1 MCTRMVLVEASGF
14 YLDRCKPYV
23 ALHYNHF
30 MTTSDGATAPVI
42 QDARPAALDARFRQL
57 LRRAQELPL
66 PGSRPLTVAS
76 RVAGWV
82 TARATAAIRGQ
93 PGVHVEPEAVH
104 ITAAPSRG
112 LPLDVVLRQIAET
125 LQAAGCLRAWRDELL
140 DVVGEGHPLAR
151 IERGAVRPLGMLT
164 QAVHLNAWGPD
175 GRMWIARRSPG
186 KPTDPGLWDTLAGG
200 LVATGENPETA
211 LLRESHEE
219 AGLQAA
225 QIAGHGPLRIALRM
239 HRRLPEGYQVE
250 NLLWC
255 DCVLDEAA
263 RPVNL
268 DGEVSE
274 FRQVDP
280 DELWQMLA
288 DDAFTLE
295 AELAILDSL
304 RSRMAG
310 AGLPTPL
317 K

>member
-1 MCTRMVLVEASGF
+1 M
-14 YLDRCKPYV
+14 
-23 ALHYNHF
+23 
-30 MTTSDGATAPVI
+30 
-42 QDARPAALDARFRQL
+42 
-57 LRRAQELPL
+57 RRAQQLPL

-76 RVAGWV
+76 RVSGWI
-82 TARATAAIRGQ
+82 TARATAAIDGW
-93 PGVHVEPEAVH
+93 PGVRVEPEAVH
-104 ITAAPSRG
+104 ITAASSCG
-112 LPLDVVLRQIAET
+112 LPLDAVLRQIAEA

-140 DVVGEGHPLAR
+140 DVVGEGRPLAR
-151 IERGAVRPLGMLT
+151 IERGAVRPLGLLT

-175 GRMWIARRSPG
+175 GRLWIARRSPG

-200 LVATGENPETA
+200 LVAAGENPEIA

-225 QIAGHGPLRIALRM
+225 QIAGHGPLRMALRM

-255 DCVLDEAA
+255 DCVLDEGVT
-263 RPVNL
+263 PVNL

-274 FRQVDP
+274 FRRVDP
-280 DELWQMLA
+280 DELWRMLA
-288 DDAFTLE
+288 AGAFTLE

-304 RSRMAG
+304 RSRVAG